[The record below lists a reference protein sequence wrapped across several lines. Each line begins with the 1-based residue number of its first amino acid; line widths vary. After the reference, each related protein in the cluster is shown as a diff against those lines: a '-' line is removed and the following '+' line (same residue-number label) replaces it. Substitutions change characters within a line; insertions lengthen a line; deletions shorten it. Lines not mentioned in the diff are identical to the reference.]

1 MVGRLQDALR
11 DAPAVLAAAEAGA
24 GATAVA
30 IRRVRTPIR
39 RLPSGTRVA

>member
-1 MVGRLQDALR
+1 MREEF
-11 DAPAVLAAAEAGA
+11 PAWPMGLGAHVLAGA